1 MTGQMSKLVQHAFAA
16 ETLEFVYCRCT
27 ETEQRELVLSFYGN
41 YFLLMKETV
50 DDGGQPLSLKKFCE
64 MKPQLAEGI
73 LDKLDG
79 IVQKL
84 MDKGLAR
91 LSIVQAI
98 IADFVSCQQED
109 SNQFLKVQSFAQT
122 IKEKIP
128 SLLAS
133 RHGLSVAC
141 AFFSILDA
149 KDRKIVVK
157 SLPVAEMM
165 TNKIAHL
172 FLIHI
177 ITTLDDTQLTKKKIL
192 HEALKMIDDQ
202 VADRQF
208 QLVLLSALLPIEVLN
223 KKFLTAEEAGSM
235 QLC

>member
-1 MTGQMSKLVQHAFAA
+1 
-16 ETLEFVYCRCT
+16 
-27 ETEQRELVLSFYGN
+27 
-41 YFLLMKETV
+41 
-50 DDGGQPLSLKKFCE
+50 

-73 LDKLDG
+73 LEKLDA

-109 SNQFLKVQSFAQT
+109 DAQYLKVQSFAQT

-192 HEALKMIDDQ
+192 HEAMKLIDDQ

-223 KKFLTAEEAGSM
+223 KRFLTADETASM
-235 QLC
+235 QLCKARSSSKKDNKIRWAELVKVVQKPLEIFFEEKLQYYLVEINQNTVLKSLCTAIVQSK